1 MAIYRL
7 EAKIIGRAT
16 GRSAVGA
23 AAYRSGEKVTA
34 KPGRSILSAVAYR
47 SGERLT
53 DEGRGIAFDYSRKQH
68 VEHETIIAP
77 EGAPD
82 WVYDRQKLWN
92 AVEEREDRSQRPW
105 HAQLAREL
113 LLTLPREL
121 NQAQSVE
128 LVERFIDRA
137 CVAKGMVADIAIHCP
152 DASDG
157 GEQPHAHVLLT
168 LRRLEDGAF
177 TAKARDWNRLVTVW
191 RPAWEEAVN
200 DALGEAGFD
209 ERVDHRSL
217 EERGLDYEPS
227 VKIGVSKFAEGK
239 LHAER
244 RSAHERVAHENMMR
258 AMTRPFDPEDPIMV
272 GALAEW
278 QRSFDHDHAPEI
290 EPLRPRPPDIGSD
303 AEPRRKRRAPE
314 LGQGIDR

>member
-16 GRSAVGA
+16 GKSAVGA
-23 AAYRSGEKVTA
+23 AAYRSGGKVTA

-53 DEGRGIAFDYSRKQH
+53 DEGRGITFDYSRKQH
-68 VEHETIIAP
+68 VEYNTILGP
-77 EGAPD
+77 DHAPD
-82 WVYDRQKLWN
+82 WVYDRGQLWN
-92 AVEEREDRSQRPW
+92 RVEEREDRAKRPW
-105 HAQLAREL
+105 HAQLARDL

-121 NQAQSVE
+121 TPSQCID
-128 LVERFIDRA
+128 LVERFIERA

-168 LRRLEDGAF
+168 MRRLEDGEF

-200 DALGEAGFD
+200 DALEDAGCD
-209 ERVDHRSL
+209 ARVDHRSL
-217 EERGLDYEPS
+217 EERGIDREPS
-227 VKIGVSKFAEGK
+227 VKLGISNHAEGP

-244 RSAHERVAHENMMR
+244 QRAHEQVAHENLTR
-258 AMTRPFDPEDPIMV
+258 ALCRVFDFDDPIMI
-272 GALAEW
+272 GARIAQ
-278 QRSFDHDHAPEI
+278 QRRDIAPT
-290 EPLRPRPPDIGSD
+290 
-303 AEPRRKRRAPE
+303 
-314 LGQGIDR
+314 